1 MLGKADDAGGLA
13 PGKEENEARCKKDR
27 KDVKVLV
34 GY

>member
-13 PGKEENEARCKKDR
+13 SGKEENEARHEKGR